1 MLLLSLAVFSTTT
14 WWEANLSPLQVC
26 GLESQNGQPQC
37 CSLET
42 RHCSCGFISSGYD
55 WNGMEHGG
63 LMITKLRCFCM
74 IFEESEKARTAGES
88 EAFGRTS
95 LAG

>member
-1 MLLLSLAVFSTTT
+1 
-14 WWEANLSPLQVC
+14 
-26 GLESQNGQPQC
+26 
-37 CSLET
+37 
-42 RHCSCGFISSGYD
+42 
-55 WNGMEHGG
+55 MEHGG